1 MKAGAINLR
10 GDSAGEQD
18 EGLDAAV
25 AGPAY
30 KCQVRE
36 GGPTIHSA
44 STGYIIVTGKIS
56 LKNGCRMRRILLKA
70 LVCFI
75 YVFIFLFNHL
85 GHSGDLL
92 HFFLETSSR
101 KLLSQ
106 SLPNLVGRIWLEK
119 ENCKFLLSPDYF

>member
-1 MKAGAINLR
+1 MKSGAINLR

-44 STGYIIVTGKIS
+44 STGYINVTVKIS
-56 LKNGCRMRRILLKA
+56 LKNGSHMRRVLLIA
-70 LVCFI
+70 FVCFI
-75 YVFIFLFNHL
+75 YIYI
-85 GHSGDLL
+85 
-92 HFFLETSSR
+92 FFLVTWVTQMTYYNYYFFLQLRRDNYSVNPYQI
-101 KLLSQ
+101 LLVES
-106 SLPNLVGRIWLEK
+106 VV
-119 ENCKFLLSPDYF
+119 